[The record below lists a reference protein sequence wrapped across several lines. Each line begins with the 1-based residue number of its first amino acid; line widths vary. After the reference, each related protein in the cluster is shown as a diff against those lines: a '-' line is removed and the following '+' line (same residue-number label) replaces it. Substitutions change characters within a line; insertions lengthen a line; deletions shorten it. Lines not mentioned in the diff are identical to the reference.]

1 VTRVVDVVCSAGA
14 TGFFFDDQRAIKA
27 EALSDGFFYQGEP
40 RTPGFHAIRQAGES
54 VSVMLLLDDG
64 QVAYGDCAAIQYSG
78 AGGRDPVF
86 SAKTATPVIMEQV
99 APLLRGRR
107 LDTFRTVAEEVD
119 TLQEG
124 GRRLHTAI
132 RYGVSQ
138 ALLDAVARASRRLPC
153 QVITDEYGLPSAD
166 APVRIFAQSG
176 DDRYTGVDKMILKHV
191 DVLPHGLVNNI
202 PDKLGADGG
211 RFLEYVGWIRDRI
224 LAKRT
229 GDDYHPEIHLDVY
242 GTIGLVF
249 GHDPAAIAAYLAR
262 AEEAARPFAL
272 RIEGPVDMGEREAQY
287 QMLGTIRRL
296 LRERGTTVGIVADEW
311 CNTLDDVKEIARL
324 GAADMVQIKTPVL
337 GGLTNS
343 IEAVLY
349 CREHEVQAYLG
360 GTCNETERS
369 AQLCVHVALA
379 TRPHQML
386 AKPGMGMDEGF
397 MVVKNEMERTLA
409 LLRAGYPVDA
419 TTTALPAG
427 TAIAQPACSAGGGPG
442 EAPGRRNATGDPATG
457 GAA

>member
-1 VTRVVDVVCSAGA
+1 MSRVVDVVCSAGT
-14 TGFFFDDQRAIKA
+14 TGFFFDDQQAIKA
-27 EALSDGFFYQGEP
+27 GALSDGFFYQGGP
-40 RTPGFHAIRQAGES
+40 RTPGFRAIRQAGES

-86 SAKTATPVIMEQV
+86 SAEAAVPVIMEHV
-99 APLLRGRR
+99 APLLRARR
-107 LDTFRTVAEEVD
+107 LDTFRAAAEEVD
-119 TLQEG
+119 VLEVE

-132 RYGVSQ
+132 RYGVTQ

-153 QVITDEYGLPSAD
+153 RVITDEYGLPPVD
-166 APVRIFAQSG
+166 ASVRIFAQSG
-176 DDRYTGVDKMILKHV
+176 DDRYASVDKMILKRV

-202 PDKLGADGG
+202 ADKLGVDGG
-211 RFLEYVGWIRDRI
+211 RFLEYIRWIRDRI

-229 GDDYHPEIHLDVY
+229 TDDYHPEIHLDVY

-249 GHDPAAIAAYLAR
+249 GHDPAAVAAYLAR
-262 AEEAARPFAL
+262 AEEAARPFTL
-272 RIEGPVDMGEREAQY
+272 RIEGPVDMGGREAQY

-296 LRERGTTVGIVADEW
+296 LRERGTAVGIVADEW

-349 CREHEVQAYLG
+349 CREHGVQAYLG

-409 LLRAGYPVDA
+409 LLRA
-419 TTTALPAG
+419 
-427 TAIAQPACSAGGGPG
+427 
-442 EAPGRRNATGDPATG
+442 TG
-457 GAA
+457 GAP